1 MNLIQYWK
9 EKNKQDFDVFVKTNT
24 SVSQIQALTELKK
37 DAVELTTDE
46 YGRKGMKDKE
56 NQVFG
61 GYGNHDF
68 PTEIKQ
74 ERPNNTTSQSE
85 KIVYGSLITSTKCYN
100 CIHFPLCFAQKGGA
114 NLELASENGCCYYQS
129 KLPEDSVVLS
139 REEYEMLKSL
149 YDTQKGAIM
158 TSSIG
163 DLPLTVEGLRK
174 AVDEIT
180 RLNRVETELQEL
192 NAKYYN
198 EAKDLRRELKQT
210 RKDTAKAILN
220 VLYFNLQNS
229 VMGRIQE
236 IAKNYGV
243 EVEE

>member
-1 MNLIQYWK
+1 MNLIQDWK
-9 EKNKQDFDVFVKTNT
+9 EKNKQDFDAFVKTNT

-46 YGRKGMKDKE
+46 FGQVEVVEIDAIDNLIRTIEEGNPIVE
-56 NQVFG
+56 NNKKF
-61 GYGNHDF
+61 
-68 PTEIKQ
+68 
-74 ERPNNTTSQSE
+74 
-85 KIVYGSLITSTKCYN
+85 
-100 CIHFPLCFAQKGGA
+100 
-114 NLELASENGCCYYQS
+114 
-129 KLPEDSVVLS
+129 PEDSVVLS

-198 EAKDLRRELKQT
+198 EAKDLRRELKQM
-210 RKDTAKAILN
+210 RKEYENGKQI
-220 VLYFNLQNS
+220 
-229 VMGRIQE
+229 
-236 IAKNYGV
+236 
-243 EVEE
+243 

>member
-1 MNLIQYWK
+1 MTRQEQIEEMAVIGCVRNSQAHTAEECAKCDFKQGQCNAYRHAEALYNAGYRKIQ
-9 EKNKQDFDVFVKTNT
+9 DGT
-24 SVSQIQALTELKK
+24 
-37 DAVELTTDE
+37 
-46 YGRKGMKDKE
+46 
-56 NQVFG
+56 
-61 GYGNHDF
+61 
-68 PTEIKQ
+68 
-74 ERPNNTTSQSE
+74 
-85 KIVYGSLITSTKCYN
+85 
-100 CIHFPLCFAQKGGA
+100 
-114 NLELASENGCCYYQS
+114 
-129 KLPEDSVVLS
+129 VVLS

-198 EAKDLRRELKQT
+198 EAKDLRRELKQA
-210 RKDTAKAILN
+210 RKETAKEIFQKVVNICRKEEDFQDGTVNTQLEP
-220 VLYFNLQNS
+220 LYFGIMNGCAFIRGEVKELAEQ
-229 VMGRIQE
+229 
-236 IAKNYGV
+236 YGV

>member
-1 MNLIQYWK
+1 MTKQEQIEEMTK
-9 EKNKQDFDVFVKTNT
+9 ERNEIKDIMKLLDKCVSLNPMYKSEVA
-24 SVSQIQALTELKK
+24 SVL
-37 DAVELTTDE
+37 
-46 YGRKGMKDKE
+46 
-56 NQVFG
+56 
-61 GYGNHDF
+61 YGNNY
-68 PTEIKQ
+68 
-74 ERPNNTTSQSE
+74 R
-85 KIVYGSLITSTKCYN
+85 
-100 CIHFPLCFAQKGGA
+100 
-114 NLELASENGCCYYQS
+114 

-198 EAKDLRRELKQT
+198 EAKDLRRELKQIAQYQMASDKEIIAQ
-210 RKDTAKAILN
+210 RKQAKIEVLNKLKERVETAIDA
-220 VLYFNLQNS
+220 YFNLDS
-229 VMGRIQE
+229 GGYYLAEGALDDIDE
-236 IAKNYGV
+236 LI
-243 EVEE
+243 EEAEE

>member
-1 MNLIQYWK
+1 M
-9 EKNKQDFDVFVKTNT
+9 T
-24 SVSQIQALTELKK
+24 
-37 DAVELTTDE
+37 
-46 YGRKGMKDKE
+46 
-56 NQVFG
+56 
-61 GYGNHDF
+61 
-68 PTEIKQ
+68 KQ
-74 ERPNNTTSQSE
+74 EQIEEMAVIGCVRNPQAHTAEECAKCDFKQGQCNAYKHAE
-85 KIVYGSLITSTKCYN
+85 KLYN
-100 CIHFPLCFAQKGGA
+100 AGYRKIQDGT
-114 NLELASENGCCYYQS
+114 
-129 KLPEDSVVLS
+129 VVLS

-149 YDTQKGAIM
+149 YDTQKGVIM

-210 RKDTAKAILN
+210 RKETAKEIFQKVVNICIKEEDFQDGTVNTQLEP
-220 VLYFNLQNS
+220 LYFGIMHGCAFIRGEVKELAEQ
-229 VMGRIQE
+229 
-236 IAKNYGV
+236 YGV

>member
-1 MNLIQYWK
+1 MTKQEQIEEMTK
-9 EKNKQDFDVFVKTNT
+9 ERNEIKDIMKLLDKCVSLNPMYKSEVA
-24 SVSQIQALTELKK
+24 SVL
-37 DAVELTTDE
+37 
-46 YGRKGMKDKE
+46 
-56 NQVFG
+56 
-61 GYGNHDF
+61 YGNNY
-68 PTEIKQ
+68 
-74 ERPNNTTSQSE
+74 R
-85 KIVYGSLITSTKCYN
+85 
-100 CIHFPLCFAQKGGA
+100 
-114 NLELASENGCCYYQS
+114 
-129 KLPEDSVVLS
+129 KLPKDSVVLS

-192 NAKYYN
+192 TAKYYN

-210 RKDTAKAILN
+210 RKETAKVILN
-220 VLYFNLQNS
+220 VLYFNLQSS
-229 VMGRIQE
+229 VKGNFAKSNDYYNAMGWIQK